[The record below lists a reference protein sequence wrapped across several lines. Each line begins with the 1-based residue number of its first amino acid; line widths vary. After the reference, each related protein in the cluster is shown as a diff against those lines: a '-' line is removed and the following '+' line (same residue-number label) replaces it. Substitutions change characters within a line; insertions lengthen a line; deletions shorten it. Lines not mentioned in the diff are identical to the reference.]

1 MIFLHCKDSL
11 SCIIFSLTHQRS
23 LVAVAESTKHRIT
36 DFSATVLFSLF
47 CSYYSTGYL
56 KNITKKFRVEI

>member
-11 SCIIFSLTHQRS
+11 SCIVFSLTHQRS

-47 CSYYSTGYL
+47 AV
-56 KNITKKFRVEI
+56 ITPYVI